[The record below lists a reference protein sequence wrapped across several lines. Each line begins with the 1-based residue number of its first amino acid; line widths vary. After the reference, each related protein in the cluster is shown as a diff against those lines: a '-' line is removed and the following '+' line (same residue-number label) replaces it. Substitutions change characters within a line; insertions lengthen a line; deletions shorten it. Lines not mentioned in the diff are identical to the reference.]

1 MSRGDV
7 VLRPA
12 RRDEVAAIVALLAD
26 DPLAARRERPET
38 PLPAAYLQAFDAIE
52 CDQGEELV
60 VAVAGEEVVGVLQL
74 SVLPS
79 LTRVGGWRAQVEGVR
94 VAATRR
100 GDGIGRLLLEWAIER
115 ARARGCVLLQLSTD
129 RDRPD
134 ALRFYQSLGFVA
146 SHHGLKLSL

>member
-1 MSRGDV
+1 MSHGDV

-12 RRDEVAAIVALLAD
+12 RRHEVAAIVALLAD
-26 DPLAARRERPET
+26 DPLAARRERLET
-38 PLPAAYLQAFDAIE
+38 PLPAAYLQAFDGI
-52 CDQGEELV
+52 DGDDREELV

-74 SVLPS
+74 SLLPS

-100 GDGIGRLLLEWAIER
+100 GDGIGRLLLEWAIKR

-129 RDRPD
+129 RDRRE

-146 SHHGLKLSL
+146 SHHGLKLPL